1 MAEHSRD
8 CAPDV
13 MDVRDFPQLVAATN
27 EGGASNGSGSVNPLG
42 VAACGKVLPIL
53 DAKES
58 VDWNELFSWHTLSF
72 YPPVKRGVVQYEHS
86 RPERAAAEELLI

>member
-42 VAACGKVLPIL
+42 VAACGKLKPKVKGGKKKGKGRG
-53 DAKES
+53 ANVKGCVVGES
-58 VDWNELFSWHTLSF
+58 TPL
-72 YPPVKRGVVQYEHS
+72 
-86 RPERAAAEELLI
+86 